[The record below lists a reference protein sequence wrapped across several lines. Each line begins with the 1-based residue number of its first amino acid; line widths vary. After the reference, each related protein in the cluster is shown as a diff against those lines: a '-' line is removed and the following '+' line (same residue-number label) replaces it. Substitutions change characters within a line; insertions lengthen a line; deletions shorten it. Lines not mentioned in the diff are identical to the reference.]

1 MPLGEPGTISV
12 DRAGRERWIVEMHG
26 EHDVSTVGELH
37 ARLEAIFAR
46 GTSVVIDLSA
56 ATFIDS
62 AILHELVSAQ
72 RRVDR
77 DDGEE
82 LAVVAPPEGFAAR
95 VVAQVGLDAMVAV
108 FETLSDALRSFDYP
122 RRLA

>member
-12 DRAGRERWIVEMHG
+12 DHAGRSQWIVELHG
-26 EHDVSTVGELH
+26 EHDLSTVGDLH
-37 ARLEAIFAR
+37 ARLDAIFAQ
-46 GTSVVIDLSA
+46 GMSVVIDLSA
-56 ATFIDS
+56 VTFIDS

-77 DDGEE
+77 DGDE
-82 LAVVAPPEGFAAR
+82 LALVAPPEGFPAR
-95 VVAQVGLDAMVAV
+95 VFAQVGLDALVAV
-108 FETLSDALRSFDYP
+108 FETPSDALRSFDYP